1 MALWRR
7 SRYNFFSFLMM
18 KYNVPLGETEE
29 KDSAPLPI
37 VSSRT
42 EIALPGRQTYGQEE
56 RVINKSLGQ
65 SLQ

>member
-1 MALWRR
+1 
-7 SRYNFFSFLMM
+7 MM
-18 KYNVPLGETEE
+18 KYNVLLGETEE
-29 KDSAPLPI
+29 EDSAPLPT

-42 EIALPGRQTYGQEE
+42 EIALLGRQTYGQEE

>member
-1 MALWRR
+1 
-7 SRYNFFSFLMM
+7 MM

-65 SLQ
+65 FLQ